1 MAISSATNPITRDW
15 LVRSPIAI
23 AFGVYPSSFTAF
35 ITAARVFSDMLVLGT
50 SLITKET
57 VVCDTPDRRA
67 TSPIVGRFLFLFI
80 TLVIRFSKSNYGQVS
95 SKSQAHYT
103 SGRFGPSRK
112 GLIIVI

>member
-1 MAISSATNPITRDW
+1 MTCDW

-23 AFGVYPSSFTAF
+23 AFGVYPNSLTAF

-50 SLITKET
+50 SLMTKDT

-80 TLVIRFSKSNYGQVS
+80 GLVIRFTKSYYHSIPVKVKRVDKNTHN
-95 SKSQAHYT
+95 QAN
-103 SGRFGPSRK
+103 
-112 GLIIVI
+112 